1 MKIIIMP
8 DSFKGTV
15 SAKRI
20 CGLSKQCIASVFPDA
35 QTHELLI
42 ADGGEGTT
50 DAFLHGG
57 GTRVEATVKG
67 PFFEDITGF
76 YGIIGSTAV
85 IEMAAC
91 ASLPM
96 VEGRKD
102 PMRTTTYG
110 VGELIR
116 HALDSGCEKVILGLG
131 GSCTN
136 DGGCGMASALGV
148 RFKDENGK
156 EFVPTGGTLKDIRAI
171 DCSGVDKRILG
182 NLTVMCDIENPL
194 YGTQGAAY
202 VFAPQKGATSEQVLL
217 LDQGLKHLAEMIRL
231 ETGRDI
237 STLKGG
243 GAAGGM
249 GAGAAAFL
257 DGVLTPGIDAVLD
270 SADFDTLLQ
279 DADLVITGEGSIDSQ
294 SLMGKAISGIARRT
308 KKANVP
314 LLVIAG
320 GVKGD
325 SEDFYRAG
333 ITAVVSCTRRPMPF
347 SELPPFAEE
356 FLCQSLTDALR
367 LIKLGMSM
375 KRS

>member
-8 DSFKGTV
+8 DSFKGTI
-15 SAKRI
+15 SSERI
-20 CGLSKQCIASVFPDA
+20 CAIAKDCILRVFPNA
-35 QTHELLI
+35 ETRELLI

-57 GTRVEATVKG
+57 GIRKEVTVKG
-67 PFFEDITGF
+67 PFFEDVTGF
-76 YGIIGSTAV
+76 YGLIGDTAV

-96 VEGRKD
+96 VEGRRD

-116 HALDSGCEKVILGLG
+116 HALDDGAKGIILGLG

-148 RFKDENGK
+148 RFKDENGNQ
-156 EFVPTGGTLKDIRAI
+156 FVPTGGTLINIADI

-182 NLTVMCDIENPL
+182 KLTVMCDIENPL
-194 YGTQGAAY
+194 YGTLGAAH
-202 VFAPQKGATSEQVLL
+202 VFAPQKGATAEQVTL
-217 LDQGLKHLAEMIRL
+217 LDAGLKHLSDMIRL
-231 ETGRDI
+231 HLNKEV

-257 DGVLTPGIDAVLD
+257 DGVLTPGIDAVLENARF
-270 SADFDTLLQ
+270 SELLKDT
-279 DADLVITGEGSIDSQ
+279 DLVITGEGSIDSQ
-294 SLMGKAISGIARRT
+294 SLMGKAISGIARHT
-308 KKANVP
+308 KRAGVP

-320 GVKGD
+320 GVKGN
-325 SEDFYRAG
+325 SEELYRAG

-347 SELPPFAEE
+347 SELAPLAEE
-356 FLCQSLTDALR
+356 FLADSLTDALR
-367 LIKLGMSM
+367 LIRLGMSL
-375 KRS
+375 KNT